1 MVLGHTSRCCYI
13 AGKLPEPLTPE
24 EQNQLREWSR
34 ELDARAEALGEALFP
49 LDMLEHLAAS
59 KIRHVVLI
67 PEPSL
72 PLLPY
77 AALKTRRGFLL
88 DEPWTLSLA
97 TSAMDIPRFL
107 SRAGD
112 TCGPLVWMGP
122 DADVNQ
128 NRGGFLERDLMA
140 RSVQLSEL
148 IGQDAS
154 VESARRELEAGKW
167 VHIRSHGRWTGD
179 HSTSGPVLSDGV
191 LSVATLADI
200 KRSGGFVVTSAC
212 RTGVADS
219 VGLEPL
225 GSIVNYDA
233 VGLRGAVLTA
243 WPVDGVAAAWVM
255 DRFYE
260 AVAQQKDLATALADA
275 AKATRSALPHPYFWA
290 PFQLFGNW
298 KA

>member
-1 MVLGHTSRCCYI
+1 
-13 AGKLPEPLTPE
+13 
-24 EQNQLREWSR
+24 
-34 ELDARAEALGEALFP
+34 
-49 LDMLEHLAAS
+49 
-59 KIRHVVLI
+59 
-67 PEPSL
+67 
-72 PLLPY
+72 
-77 AALKTRRGFLL
+77 
-88 DEPWTLSLA
+88 
-97 TSAMDIPRFL
+97 MDIPRFL

-122 DADVNQ
+122 DAAVNQ

-243 WPVDGVAAAWVM
+243 WPVDGVAAAWFM